1 MARTADPARRVELI
15 DAIIVE
21 LSSSG
26 LATFSLRTLAAALGR
41 STRVLTHHFADKDAL
56 LAAVLARL
64 DEQQHEA
71 LRSTPGWADPAVG
84 IGSIVRDAWRRHLS
98 PEELPRTRLIQEIEG
113 LAAAGRLAAHVPA
126 FVSGRATFVAQAL
139 EVRGLAPQDALTK
152 ATLLNNAYA
161 GLQADHLTTGET
173 ARVEAALAELCE
185 IADSWTSPVPSRRQP
200 PPVPGGHP

>member
-21 LSSSG
+21 LSATG

-71 LRSTPGWADPAVG
+71 LRATPGWADPAIG
-84 IGSIVRDAWRRHLS
+84 IGTIVRDAWARHLS
-98 PEELPRTRLIQEIEG
+98 PADLPRTRLIHEIEG

-126 FVSGRATFVAQAL
+126 FVSGRATFVAAAL
-139 EVRGLAPQDALTK
+139 ELRGLSPADALTK

-161 GLQADHLTTGET
+161 GLQADHLTTGES
-173 ARVEAALAELCE
+173 ARTEAALAELCAL
-185 IADSWTSPVPSRRQP
+185 ADAWTV
-200 PPVPGGHP
+200 

>member
-21 LSSSG
+21 LSETG

-71 LRSTPGWADPAVG
+71 LRATEGWADPAIG
-84 IGSIVRDAWRRHLS
+84 IGTIVRDAWRRHLS
-98 PEELPRTRLIQEIEG
+98 PAELPRTRLIHEIEG
-113 LAAAGRLAAHVPA
+113 LAAAGRLATHVPA
-126 FVSGRATFVAQAL
+126 FVSGRATFVAAAL
-139 EVRGLAPQDALTK
+139 ELRGLPAADALTK

-161 GLQADHLTTGET
+161 GLQADFLTTGEA
-173 ARVEAALAELCE
+173 ARTEAALAELCE
-185 IADSWTSPVPSRRQP
+185 LANSWTVPRT
-200 PPVPGGHP
+200 VA

>member
-21 LSSSG
+21 LSETG

-71 LRSTPGWADPAVG
+71 LRATPGWADPTVG

-98 PEELPRTRLIQEIEG
+98 PEELPRTRLIHEIEG
-113 LAAAGRLAAHVPA
+113 LAAAGRLASHVPA
-126 FVSGRATFVAQAL
+126 FVSGRAAFVAQAL
-139 EVRGLAPQDALTK
+139 EMRGLAPEDARTK

-173 ARVEAALAELCE
+173 ARVEAALAELCAL
-185 IADSWTSPVPSRRQP
+185 ADSWTNSR
-200 PPVPGGHP
+200 

>member
-21 LSSSG
+21 LAETG

-84 IGSIVRDAWRRHLS
+84 IGSIVADAWRRHLS
-98 PEELPRTRLIQEIEG
+98 AAELPRTRLIHEIEG
-113 LAAAGRLAAHVPA
+113 LAAAGRLAVPG
-126 FVSGRATFVAQAL
+126 FVSGRATFVARAL
-139 EVRGLAPQDALTK
+139 ELRGLAPADALTK

-161 GLQADHLTTGET
+161 GLQADHLTTGEAT
-173 ARVEAALAELCE
+173 RTEAALAELCAL
-185 IADSWTSPVPSRRQP
+185 ADGWTTQNSL
-200 PPVPGGHP
+200 

>member
-21 LSSSG
+21 LAETG

-71 LRSTPGWADPAVG
+71 LRATPGWDDPSIG
-84 IGSIVRDAWRRHLS
+84 IGTIVQDAWRRHLS
-98 PEELPRTRLIQEIEG
+98 AAELPRTRLIHEIEG
-113 LAAAGRLAAHVPA
+113 LAAAGRLAGHVPA
-126 FVSGRATFVAQAL
+126 FVSGRATFVAAAL
-139 EVRGLAPQDALTK
+139 ELRGLPAAEALTK

-161 GLQADHLTTGET
+161 GLQADHLTTGEGRT
-173 ARVEAALAELCE
+173 EAALAELCE
-185 IADSWTSPVPSRRQP
+185 LANNWTA
-200 PPVPGGHP
+200 